1 MLSFKLKTITHLK
14 IFLQSLDLKLSLNMQ
29 RVEESQ
35 QSLAHQQKIQD
46 TQNVLEKKVR
56 ELMKDEGS
64 LKTENGTLVQQIKQK
79 DQQIRSMQ
87 TTTTKQFDELVDLGK
102 QVEKMKREN

>member
-1 MLSFKLKTITHLK
+1 
-14 IFLQSLDLKLSLNMQ
+14 MQ

-56 ELMKDEGS
+56 ELMKDEGN
-64 LKTENGTLVQQIKQK
+64 LKTENGTLIQQIKQK

-102 QVEKMKREN
+102 QIDKMKREN

>member
-1 MLSFKLKTITHLK
+1 
-14 IFLQSLDLKLSLNMQ
+14 MQ

-56 ELMKDEGS
+56 ELMKDETN
-64 LKTENGTLVQQIKQK
+64 LKTENGTLIQQIKQK

-87 TTTTKQFDELVDLGK
+87 ATTTKQFDELVDLGK
-102 QVEKMKREN
+102 QIDKMKREN